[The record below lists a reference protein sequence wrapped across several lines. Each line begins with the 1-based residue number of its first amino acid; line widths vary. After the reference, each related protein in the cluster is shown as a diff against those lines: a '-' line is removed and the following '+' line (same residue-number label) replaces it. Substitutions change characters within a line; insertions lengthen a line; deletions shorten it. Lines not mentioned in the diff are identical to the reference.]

1 MAIAL
6 VEERKAC
13 GLWQWLALSRLF
25 VYLFFRFSHEPTQL
39 KSKEMSSVC
48 DIRLSTSITLK
59 AENWQVPLQCLVFFL
74 LLLFFSVPTWPADPL
89 LWSGRKSDDVIFWK
103 FCVTILDTSLCS
115 LLAPSLLIHLQLF
128 LVFRIS
134 SRC

>member
-59 AENWQVPLQCLVFFL
+59 AENWQVPLQCLVFFSSSSF
-74 LLLFFSVPTWPADPL
+74 LF
-89 LWSGRKSDDVIFWK
+89 RSD
-103 FCVTILDTSLCS
+103 
-115 LLAPSLLIHLQLF
+115 LARRSAALERQEE
-128 LVFRIS
+128 
-134 SRC
+134 